1 MGQLLALNSLLCSLC
16 LIAACS
22 SAPVTATRIE
32 PEVRAVPCPPA
43 ASLADIGDERA
54 RSDAILD
61 MDPVAREDLALALA
75 ACLGDPDPNLR
86 DGVVYV
92 ALSQMLRSQLV
103 SIETVMRLEA
113 DLRARLAQPANA
125 DGFEA
130 PFAALVLSE
139 VARTDRITPWMG
151 PEERDRLIA
160 ATHAYLS
167 TLSDFRGFSDGD
179 GWRHSV
185 AHASDI
191 LMQLSLNPQ
200 LNKPQAEAILAA
212 IALKVGTPDHA
223 YIHGESE
230 RLAAPVTYLAIKET
244 FTAEEW
250 SEWFA
255 SLWPQGDPLRDE
267 AYRSEAALIKLHNLQ
282 AFAQSVYINAMASND
297 DRMKPVAGA
306 AFEFLNQLP

>member
-1 MGQLLALNSLLCSLC
+1 MNRLRPG
-16 LIAACS
+16 LIACLFLASACATS
-22 SAPVTATRIE
+22 PAAAPEMTSAAAPV
-32 PEVRAVPCPPA
+32 PCVPA
-43 ASLADIGDERA
+43 ANLAAIGDERA
-54 RSDAILD
+54 RSEAILA
-61 MDPVAREDLALALA
+61 MDPAAREDLARALTG
-75 ACLGDPDPNLR
+75 CLGDPDPEIR
-86 DGVVYV
+86 DGVAYT
-92 ALSQMLRSQLV
+92 ALSQMLRTQLV
-103 SIETVMRLEA
+103 SIQTVMDLEA
-113 DLRARLAQPANA
+113 DLRARLVRPADA

-160 ATHAYLS
+160 ATHAYLE
-167 TLSDFRGFSDGD
+167 TLTDYRGYSDSE
-179 GWRHSV
+179 GWRHGV

-200 LNKPQAEAILAA
+200 LTKPQAEAILTA

-223 YIHGESE
+223 YVYGESE
-230 RLAAPVTYLAIKET
+230 RLAAPVTYLAFKET

-250 SEWFA
+250 RAWFA
-255 SLWPQGDPLRDE
+255 GLWPAEDPLRE
-267 AYRSEAALIKLHNLQ
+267 NAYKSEAALTRLHNLR